1 MRRQDVTV
9 SSATASAPLPVD
21 YRAQN
26 FQIGIG
32 CVLSAGASLT
42 YKVQH
47 TFDDVYAKDANG
59 VATYNPATG
68 NWFDHSTIVAQTANK
83 DGNYAFPITAVRL
96 VVTAYTSGNVT
107 ATFLQSSGQG

>member
-1 MRRQDVTV
+1 MRRQTVTL
-9 SSATASAPLPVD
+9 SSATNSATLPVD

-32 CVLSAGASLT
+32 CVISGGAVLT
-42 YKVQH
+42 YKIQH
-47 TFDDVYAKDANG
+47 TFDDIFDAT
-59 VATYNPATG
+59 VTPT
-68 NWFDHSTIVAQTANK
+68 WFDHSNIVGTTTNK
-83 DGNYAFPITAVRL
+83 DGNYAFPVAAVRL